1 MSSTVKNMR
10 NMPKSYFYT
19 DDSVKSITKHEGKM
33 SDNFYK
39 EAAAEIVRDAAGK
52 KVEAPQQPVT
62 LGSHVASPTVPSEP
76 TASLAP
82 EPEPERSP
90 DPAPEPAPSLSPQ
103 QPVVED
109 TPDDDFDDFD
119 DFDFVEAY
127 DDDPVA
133 ADERMLPE
141 NSASSAIKC
150 AFLGIGGGG
159 GKLAKAFLDLGF
171 HKTLLINTTVK
182 DQPEGVSA
190 EHFLLLPGA
199 DGVGKD
205 IELGKKVLEN
215 NSALVEDAIRTRIGK
230 VDWLF
235 VLAGGGGG
243 TGSASSILNG
253 AFDRYLRSVEAVG
266 QVVYVVTKPTAQEL
280 LNPTI
285 ASNYEH
291 LLSEVALQP
300 HIMIDNEK
308 QLQLLRGKVGM
319 LDLYPSANR
328 NFAKLL
334 WQVLKLADET
344 SPIQSFDSK
353 DLERVL
359 STTGRM
365 VIGST
370 VARDVNKQ
378 DLGSILYQGCLK
390 SSPCPAPAGKAS
402 TGVMLLIVTPAMAS
416 NPSVSKNLEA
426 AFSYVGGRT
435 DTLFSGVYVKQRLP
449 GLIAISV
456 IAGF

>member
-1 MSSTVKNMR
+1 MSSSIKT
-10 NMPKSYFYT
+10 SFFYADEQQEDNKT
-19 DDSVKSITKHEGKM
+19 M
-33 SDNFYK
+33 SDVNDSFYQQAAQEVLRDTANEIK
-39 EAAAEIVRDAAGK
+39 DHQKVPDVPEGNLEASQQLDEVQHVQDAQ
-52 KVEAPQQPVT
+52 V
-62 LGSHVASPTVPSEP
+62 
-76 TASLAP
+76 AP
-82 EPEPERSP
+82 ELENPP
-90 DPAPEPAPSLSPQ
+90 DE
-103 QPVVED
+103 V
-109 TPDDDFDDFD
+109 DDFD

-141 NSASSAIKC
+141 NSAASAIKC

-182 DQPEGVSA
+182 DQPEGVSS

-205 IELGKKVLEN
+205 IALGKKVLEN

-235 VLAGGGGG
+235 VIAGGGGG
-243 TGSASSILNG
+243 TGSASNILGG

-266 QVVYVVTKPTAQEL
+266 QVVYIVTRPTAQEL

-285 ASNYEH
+285 AANYES
-291 LLSEVALQP
+291 LMSDVALHP

-370 VARDVNKQ
+370 VARDVNRQ

-402 TGVMLLIVTPAMAS
+402 TGVMLLIVTPEMAS
-416 NPSVSKNLEA
+416 NPGVSKNLEA

>member
-1 MSSTVKNMR
+1 MKS
-10 NMPKSYFYT
+10 MPKSYFYT

-39 EAAAEIVRDAAGK
+39 EAAAEVVRDAAGK
-52 KVEAPQQPVT
+52 KVEGVQQPAT
-62 LGSHVASPTVPSEP
+62 LGSHVSSPEAPEAQPEVTPPAAPPQQAPASP
-76 TASLAP
+76 AP
-82 EPEPERSP
+82 VVETPQQ
-90 DPAPEPAPSLSPQ
+90 PA

-109 TPDDDFDDFD
+109 TLDDDFGDFD

-127 DDDPVA
+127 DDDPDMG
-133 ADERMLPE
+133 DERMFPE
-141 NSASSAIKC
+141 NTAASAIKC
-150 AFLGIGGGG
+150 AFLGVGGGG

-171 HKTLLINTTVK
+171 NKTLLINTTVK
-182 DQPEGVSA
+182 DQPEGVPA

-205 IELGKKVLEN
+205 IELGKRVLEN

-266 QVVYVVTKPTAQEL
+266 QVVYVVTRPTAQEL

-378 DLGSILYQGCLK
+378 DLGSVLYQGCLK

-456 IAGF
+456 IAVF